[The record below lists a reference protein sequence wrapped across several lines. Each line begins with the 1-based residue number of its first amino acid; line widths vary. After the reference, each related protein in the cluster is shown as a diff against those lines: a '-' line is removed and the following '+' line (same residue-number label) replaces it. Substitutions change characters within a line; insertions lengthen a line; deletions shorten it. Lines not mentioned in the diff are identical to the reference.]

1 MPTSYGFI
9 EPHNTLSNSTIGKW
23 VKAVLA
29 NAGIDITNFS
39 GNSARPAATS
49 YGAKTGLALQEVIEA
64 RDLRLEAGGWS
75 NAQTFATYHHQ
86 PIETNFGASII

>member
-23 VKAVLA
+23 VRAVLA
-29 NAGIDITNFS
+29 NAGIDITKFS
-39 GNSARPAATS
+39 GNSARPSATS
-49 YGAKTGLALQEVIEA
+49 YGTKTGVTVQEI
-64 RDLRLEAGGWS
+64 LEAGGWS
-75 NAQTFATYHHQ
+75 NAETFATYYYQ